1 MRAVELH
8 LMPEGGAFPGVDEM
22 FANLP
27 TVTREALVSVDWH
40 SDGTFTLLYRLA
52 GTDVESLRT
61 ALDDHDEVLRYE
73 LVTEGTRT
81 YTFTH
86 VTERE
91 TLTELFEVVEEYA
104 LLLDPPFQLTDDGIR
119 VTVAG
124 SDDSL
129 QSGFAEVSDRIAV
142 DVESTGVYVP
152 DEPSY
157 LERMTDRQ
165 YEALVTAY
173 ELGYYETPRTVS
185 FEEVADELGCAP
197 STANELLRRAEAEL
211 VDAVL
216 AGRE

>member
-8 LMPEGGAFPGVDEM
+8 LMPEDGTFPGVDET
-22 FANLP
+22 FANLDA
-27 TVTREALVSVDWH
+27 VTREALVNFDWH
-40 SDGTFTLLYRLA
+40 SDGTLTLLHRLG
-52 GTDVESLRT
+52 GTDIEPLRR
-61 ALDDHDEVLRYE
+61 ALEDHDEVLSYE

-81 YTFTH
+81 YTFVH

-91 TLTELFEVVEEYA
+91 TLTELLEVVEEYA
-104 LLLDPPFQLTDDGIR
+104 LLLDPPFQLSEKGIS

-124 SDDSL
+124 SDDAL
-129 QSGFAEVSDRIAV
+129 QSAFAEVSERIDV

-152 DEPSY
+152 DEPEY
-157 LERMTDRQ
+157 LDRMTDRQ

-173 ELGYYETPRTVS
+173 DQGYYETPRTVS

-197 STANELLRRAEAEL
+197 STANELLRRAESEL

-216 AGRE
+216 ARRG